1 MLRGIRMRHFAFL
14 LVIFTLL
21 QACATTS
28 PYQPANS
35 RGYGYSETQL
45 SDTQYRIDFKAW
57 EVPSGKAVNYAMLRA
72 AELTLE
78 KGYDWFE
85 TVDRQREV
93 VKSRPTTTVVFGAS
107 SMRGAHFGTGMGF
120 GMDMGGNDRN
130 ESEVLLE
137 IQMGKGVRPDATQVY
152 SANELVKN
160 LRKSLELPLP
170 ETADEFTKSS
180 PNSSSSSPI
189 GSDKK

>member
-1 MLRGIRMRHFAFL
+1 MKRLLFL
-14 LVIFTLL
+14 VVSLLLL

-28 PYQPANS
+28 PYQPANK

-45 SDTQYRIDFKAW
+45 SETQYRIDFKAW
-57 EVPSGKAVNYAMLRA
+57 DVASGKAVNYAMLRA

-85 TVDRQREV
+85 AVDRKSEV
-93 VKSRPTTTVVFGAS
+93 AKPRPTTTVGFGLS
-107 SMRGAHFGTGMGF
+107 SMRSSHFGTGLGF
-120 GMDMGGNDRN
+120 GMDMGSSDRN

-152 SANELVKN
+152 SARELVEN
-160 LRKSLELPLP
+160 LRKSLALPLP
-170 ETADEFTKSS
+170 ETVDEPTLQPS
-180 PNSSSSSPI
+180 N
-189 GSDKK
+189 

>member
-1 MLRGIRMRHFAFL
+1 MKRLLFL
-14 LVIFTLL
+14 VVSLLLL

-57 EVPSGKAVNYAMLRA
+57 DVPSGKAVNYAMLRA

-85 TVDRQREV
+85 AVDRKSEA
-93 VKSRPTTTVVFGAS
+93 VKPRATTTVGFGLS
-107 SMRGAHFGTGMGF
+107 SMRSSHFGMGM
-120 GMDMGGNDRN
+120 GMDMGGDDRN

-137 IQMGKGVRPDATQVY
+137 IQMGKGIKPDTTQVY
-152 SANELVKN
+152 SASELVEN
-160 LRKSLELPLP
+160 LRKALKMPLS
-170 ETADEFTKSS
+170 ETADEPTNQ
-180 PNSSSSSPI
+180 PTN
-189 GSDKK
+189 

>member
-1 MLRGIRMRHFAFL
+1 MKCLTILIVSFL
-14 LVIFTLL
+14 LL
-21 QACATTS
+21 QGCATTS
-28 PYQPANS
+28 PYQPANK

-57 EVPSGKAVNYAMLRA
+57 DVPSGKAVNYALLRA

-85 TVDRQREV
+85 AVDRKNEV
-93 VKSRPTTTVVFGAS
+93 AKPRSNTTVGFGLS
-107 SMRGAHFGTGMGF
+107 SMRSSSFGMGF
-120 GMDMGGNDRN
+120 GMDMGGNDRS

-152 SANELVKN
+152 SASELVEN
-160 LRKSLELPLP
+160 LRKALDLP
-170 ETADEFTKSS
+170 KSA
-180 PNSSSSSPI
+180 PAPQ
-189 GSDKK
+189 K

>member
-1 MLRGIRMRHFAFL
+1 MKRIIF
-14 LVIFTLL
+14 LVISFLLL
-21 QACATTS
+21 QACASTS

-45 SDTQYRIDFKAW
+45 SETQYRIDFKAW
-57 EVPSGKAVNYAMLRA
+57 DVASGKAVNYAMLRA

-85 TVDRQREV
+85 TVDRQREI
-93 VKSRPTTTVVFGAS
+93 VKPRPTTTLVFGVS
-107 SMRGAHFGTGMGF
+107 SMRSAHLGTGLGF

-137 IQMGKGVRPDATQVY
+137 IQMGKGVKPDTAQVY
-152 SANELVKN
+152 SARELVEN
-160 LRKSLELPLP
+160 LRKSLALPLP
-170 ETADEFTKSS
+170 EATEETS
-180 PNSSSSSPI
+180 NSLSNP
-189 GSDKK
+189 